1 MRNNLLRG
9 SQTEVQQVNL
19 KDDVVLIAE
28 SREGSLQATEELLTR
43 YKSLVVSVARQYF
56 LVGAGD
62 EDLIQEGMI
71 ALYRA
76 IDAYDLSSKV
86 PFSAFAFSC
95 VKNRIID
102 VVKAANRDKHKAL
115 NNYVSIY
122 DVDYSMSA
130 TSAEDTAIMRE
141 NSIQVKKDIT
151 ENLSQ
156 EEVAILRLYL
166 DGRSYRDIALQ
177 TGKSEKFID
186 NSLQKIKR
194 KIRISLKKNK

>member
-1 MRNNLLRG
+1 MRHSLLRG
-9 SQTEVQQVNL
+9 CKTEVCKVNL
-19 KDDVVLIAE
+19 KDDVVLIKE
-28 SREGSLQATEELLTR
+28 SRLGSLQATEELLTR
-43 YKSLVVSVARQYF
+43 YKSLVISVARQYF

-76 IDAYDLSSKV
+76 IDAYDVGSKV
-86 PFSAFAFSC
+86 PFSAFAYSC

-122 DVDYSMSA
+122 DVDCSMSA

-141 NSIQVKKDIT
+141 NSIQVKKSIQD
-151 ENLSQ
+151 NLTG
-156 EEVAILRLYL
+156 EEVAILKLYL

-177 TGKSEKFID
+177 TGKSEKNVD
-186 NSLQKIKR
+186 NALQKIKKKVR
-194 KIRISLKKNK
+194 AALKKNT

>member
-1 MRNNLLRG
+1 MI
-9 SQTEVQQVNL
+9 V
-19 KDDVVLIAE
+19 KDDALLIEE
-28 SREGSLQATEELLTR
+28 SRAGQMQSTEELLTR
-43 YKSLVVSVARQYF
+43 YKSLVISVARQYF

-76 IDAYDLSSKV
+76 IDAYDEESKV
-86 PFSAFAFSC
+86 PFSAFAYSC

-122 DVDYSMSA
+122 DIDYSMSS
-130 TSAEDTAIMRE
+130 TSAEDAAIMRE
-141 NSIQVKKDIT
+141 NSIQVKKNIA

-156 EEVAILRLYL
+156 EERLVLRLYL
-166 DGRSYRDIALQ
+166 DGRCYRDIALE
-177 TGKSEKFID
+177 TGKSEKSVD
-186 NSLQKIKR
+186 NALQKIKR
-194 KIRISLKKNK
+194 KIRAAVKEKNR

>member
-1 MRNNLLRG
+1 MKVK
-9 SQTEVQQVNL
+9 E
-19 KDDVVLIAE
+19 DVALIAE
-28 SREGSLQATEELLTR
+28 SRTGSMAATEEILTR
-43 YKSLVVSVARQYF
+43 YKSLVISVARQYF

-76 IDAYDLSSKV
+76 IDAYDLESKV
-86 PFSAFAFSC
+86 PFFAFAYSC

-141 NSIQVKKDIT
+141 NSIQVKKNIT
-151 ENLSQ
+151 ENLSS
-156 EEVAILRLYL
+156 EETGILRLYL

-177 TGKSEKFID
+177 TGKSEKYID

-194 KIRISLKKNK
+194 KIRACLKNNK

>member
-1 MRNNLLRG
+1 M
-9 SQTEVQQVNL
+9 NL
-19 KDDVVLIAE
+19 KEDVVLIAD
-28 SREGSLQATEELLTR
+28 SRNGDMTATEQLLTR
-43 YKSLVVSVARQYF
+43 YKSLVISVARQYF

-76 IDAYDLSSKV
+76 IDAYDLSSDV
-86 PFSAFAFSC
+86 PFSAFAYSC

-102 VVKAANRDKHKAL
+102 VVKSANRDKHKAL

-141 NSIQVKKDIT
+141 NSIQVKKNIT
-151 ENLSQ
+151 QNLTQ
-156 EEVAILRLYL
+156 EETSILRLYL

-177 TGKSEKFID
+177 SGKSEKYVD
-186 NSLQKIKR
+186 NSLQRIKR
-194 KIRISLKKNK
+194 KIRASLKKNR

>member
-1 MRNNLLRG
+1 MKL
-9 SQTEVQQVNL
+9 Q
-19 KDDVVLIAE
+19 DDVALIKE
-28 SREGSLQATEELLTR
+28 SREGSIKAAEELLTR
-43 YKSLVVSVARQYF
+43 YKSLVISVARQYF

-76 IDAYDLSSKV
+76 VDAFDEESGV
-86 PFSAFAFSC
+86 PFSAFAYSC

-122 DVDYSMSA
+122 DVDYTMSA
-130 TSAEDTAIMRE
+130 TSAEDAAIMRE
-141 NSIQVKKDIT
+141 NSIQVKKNIA
-151 ENLSQ
+151 ENLTS
-156 EEVAILRLYL
+156 EETTVLRLYL

-177 TGKSEKFID
+177 TGKSEKFVD
-186 NSLQKIKR
+186 NTLQKIKR
-194 KIRISLKKNK
+194 KIRAAMKKNK

>member
-1 MRNNLLRG
+1 M
-9 SQTEVQQVNL
+9 NL
-19 KDDVVLIAE
+19 KDDTTLIAE
-28 SREGSLQATEELLTR
+28 SREGSLQATEEILTR
-43 YKSLVVSVARQYF
+43 YKSLVISVARQYF

-76 IDAYDLSSKV
+76 IDAYDTGTKV
-86 PFSAFAFSC
+86 PFSAFAYSC

-122 DVDYSMSA
+122 DADCLMSA
-130 TSAEDTAIMRE
+130 TSAEDAAIMRE
-141 NSIQVKKDIT
+141 NSIQVKKNILEILT
-151 ENLSQ
+151 Q
-156 EEVAILRLYL
+156 EERSVLVLYL

-177 TGKSEKFID
+177 TGNSEKYVD
-186 NSLQKIKR
+186 NTLQKIKR
-194 KIRISLKKNK
+194 KVRAALKKLK

>member
-1 MRNNLLRG
+1 M
-9 SQTEVQQVNL
+9 NL
-19 KDDVVLIAE
+19 KDDVVLIKE
-28 SREGSLQATEELLTR
+28 SRLGSLQATEELLTR
-43 YKSLVVSVARQYF
+43 YKSLVISVARQYF

-76 IDAYDLSSKV
+76 IDAYDVGSKV
-86 PFSAFAFSC
+86 PFSAFAYSC

-141 NSIQVKKDIT
+141 NSIQVKKSIQD
-151 ENLSQ
+151 NLTG
-156 EEVAILRLYL
+156 EEVAILKLYL

-177 TGKSEKFID
+177 TGKSEKNVD
-186 NSLQKIKR
+186 NALQKIKKKVR
-194 KIRISLKKNK
+194 AALKKNT

>member
-1 MRNNLLRG
+1 MK
-9 SQTEVQQVNL
+9 V
-19 KDDVVLIAE
+19 KDDATLIVE
-28 SREGSLQATEELLTR
+28 SRAGNMASTEELLTR
-43 YKSLVVSVARQYF
+43 YKSLVISVARQYF

-76 IDAYDLSSKV
+76 IDAYDMASKV
-86 PFSAFAFSC
+86 PFSAFAYSC

-130 TSAEDTAIMRE
+130 SSAEDDAIMRE
-141 NSIQVKKDIT
+141 NSIQVKKNII
-151 ENLSQ
+151 ENLTA
-156 EEVAILRLYL
+156 EETGILRLYL

-177 TGKSEKFID
+177 TGKSEKAVD
-186 NSLQKIKR
+186 NTLQKIKR
-194 KIRISLKKNK
+194 KVRAAVKKDK